1 MRMNMREWL
10 SQIGLWIRD
19 LLFPPQ
25 CVGCGEA
32 LPPARPEEGIFCPV
46 CRNQWEKDRTEARL
60 SMGGVLPEALSVG
73 GCSRHLCL
81 TTYHPGRPQ
90 GVSERLIYHIKRND
104 DRKVFD
110 YLANTAVPYLVEAF
124 PDVPMDRIWFTYA
137 PRRRWAV
144 VCHGV
149 DQSEQLA
156 KALARATG
164 GTAVSVF
171 QRHGGKEQ
179 KKLTAAQRKRNVAA
193 TFSLKEEYRDAV
205 VGKTV
210 VLVDDLLTTGA
221 TLGVCSTILASA
233 GASEIVA
240 LTVARTVERE
250 DPERQKQRKSRHK
263 RRKKR

>member
-1 MRMNMREWL
+1 
-10 SQIGLWIRD
+10 
-19 LLFPPQ
+19 
-25 CVGCGEA
+25 
-32 LPPARPEEGIFCPV
+32 
-46 CRNQWEKDRTEARL
+46 
-60 SMGGVLPEALSVG
+60 MGGVLPEALSVG